1 MEIRVGTFSDN
12 PTILATVK
20 VGDVFGELSLFEGC
34 PYGAE
39 AVATEPTEVLE
50 IPRQEFINR
59 LNASRPVMKTMV
71 NHLVRQ
77 SQGMMDEMQ
86 ERRHAL

>member
-39 AVATEPTEVLE
+39 AVATEPTEVLK
-50 IPRQEFINR
+50 I
-59 LNASRPVMKTMV
+59 SR
-71 NHLVRQ
+71 
-77 SQGMMDEMQ
+77 
-86 ERRHAL
+86 